1 MSDLTLKTKSSTP
14 KQKYVQLTFFCKQHI
29 PIIIENR
36 IDERHLIILIN
47 RERKNLS
54 DPNIN
59 ITIHDPLKPI
69 CMNHSQE

>member
-47 RERKNLS
+47 REKK
-54 DPNIN
+54 IY
-59 ITIHDPLKPI
+59 PI
-69 CMNHSQE
+69 PTLILQYMIL